1 MVSAGIRSAEEG
13 TDLRAD
19 YRRCDGKRRNG
30 IHHLQKSVQIIKVNK
45 KLTDVN
51 LQPGDII
58 GWRDI
63 VHTNIYVGK
72 NGKGQKLWLD
82 GGSAGT
88 RRGRV
93 RRYYSADKIKTFS
106 YLNKHKV
113 SFIIRIK
120 GL

>member
-1 MVSAGIRSAEEG
+1 MLKKGQTFYTRGGRIHKRFKSSRGI
-13 TDLRAD
+13 
-19 YRRCDGKRRNG
+19 
-30 IHHLQKSVQIIKVNK
+30 VQIINVNK
-45 KLTDVN
+45 KLTSVN

-72 NGKGQKLWLD
+72 NGEGQKLWLD

>member
-1 MVSAGIRSAEEG
+1 M
-13 TDLRAD
+13 
-19 YRRCDGKRRNG
+19 
-30 IHHLQKSVQIIKVNK
+30 
-45 KLTDVN
+45 
-51 LQPGDII
+51 QPGDII

-72 NGKGQKLWLD
+72 NGEGQKLWLD
-82 GGSAGT
+82 GGSAG
-88 RRGRV
+88 